1 MAVGLVLM
9 SERELSR
16 VEVLSQVRQG
26 RMTAVTAAN
35 VLGLSR
41 RQVQRLLKRFQS
53 DGPAAIRHK
62 ARGRRS
68 NNGIDPGIREFAIAL
83 VRESYLDFGPTL
95 AAEMLAERHD
105 LTVSRETLRKWMQ
118 DAGIWLSRKQRRT
131 FHQPRL
137 RRECYGELIQ
147 IDGSDHHWFEDRG
160 LACSRSD
167 LGAYYDLLDRHKEI
181 GLDLFAGPFEIDL
194 FTV

>member
-1 MAVGLVLM
+1 MAVGLIIM
-9 SERELSR
+9 SERELNR
-16 VEVLSQVRQG
+16 IEVLSQVTRG
-26 RMTAVTAAN
+26 AMTAVTAAN

-41 RQVQRLLKRFQS
+41 RQVQRLLKDFQT

-68 NNGIDPGIREFAIAL
+68 NNRIDPAIRAFAVTL
-83 VRESYLDFGPTL
+83 VRENYIDFGPTF
-95 AAEMLAERHD
+95 AAEKLAEDHD
-105 LTVSRETLRKWMQ
+105 LKVSRETLRKWMQ

-137 RRECYGELIQ
+137 RRECLGELIQ

-160 LACSRSD
+160 PRCT
-167 LGAYYDLLDRHKEI
+167 LLVFIDDATSTLMQLRFVTSEST
-181 GLDLFAGPFEIDL
+181 FSYFESYA
-194 FTV
+194 